1 MVEEIQGKARE
12 LLAAGTVECVI
23 GYERATDGVTARPL
37 FAYTPEDTD
46 RFILD
51 KTCVHN
57 LARYLLDRKGKPT
70 AVVVKPCD
78 SRTIN
83 LLVQENQI
91 ERDKVFAIGVTCPG
105 VVEAHWGET
114 IDELQPRCGSCP
126 LEVPVVYDH
135 LVTVPGERQPRTG
148 FPEMERLEAM
158 SPQERREFWQQQFQR
173 CIRCYACRQVCPGCY
188 CPICFVDQ
196 LDPMW
201 VGIRIAPAENQVWHL
216 IRAFHLA
223 GRCIEC
229 GECQRVCPV
238 GIPLMLLNQKL
249 TAEVEGMFDFRP
261 GLDAETLP
269 PFATFKKEELEAE
282 R

>member
-1 MVEEIQGKARE
+1 MVDEIRSKAKE
-12 LLAAGTVECVI
+12 LLTDGTVECVI

-37 FAYTPEDTD
+37 FAYTAEEID
-46 RFILD
+46 RFIMD
-51 KTCVHN
+51 NTCVHN

-105 VVEAHWGET
+105 VVEAHWGEAP
-114 IDELQPRCGSCP
+114 DEAQPRCVTCS
-126 LEVPVVYDH
+126 LEVPAVYDY
-135 LVTVPGERQPRTG
+135 LVTMPGERQTRTG
-148 FPEMERLEAM
+148 FPDLERMETM
-158 SPQERREFWQQQFQR
+158 SPEERREFWERQFER
-173 CIRCYACRQVCPGCY
+173 CIRCHACRQVCPGCY

-196 LDPMW
+196 LDPTW
-201 VGIRIAPAENQVWHL
+201 VGIRNAPPENQVWHL

-249 TAEVEGMFDFRP
+249 AAEVEGMFDFRP

-269 PFATFKKEELEAE
+269 PFAVFKKEELEAE

>member
-1 MVEEIQGKARE
+1 MVEEIRDKAKE

-37 FAYTPEDTD
+37 FAYTPEETE
-46 RFILD
+46 RLILD
-51 KTCVHN
+51 RTCVHN

-105 VVEAHWGET
+105 VVEARWGET
-114 IDELQPRCGSCP
+114 TDGLQPRCQSCP

-135 LVTVPGERQPRTG
+135 LVTMPGERQPRTG
-148 FPEMERLEAM
+148 FPEVEKLEDM
-158 SPQERREFWQQQFQR
+158 SAQERREFWQQQFQR

-216 IRAFHLA
+216 IRAFHLS

-238 GIPLMLLNQKL
+238 DIPLMLLNQKL
-249 TAEVEGMFDFRP
+249 TAEVEGLFDFRP

-269 PFATFKKEELEAE
+269 PFATFRKEELEAE

>member
-1 MVEEIQGKARE
+1 MVDEIRSKARE
-12 LLAAGTVECVI
+12 LLTDGTVECVI

-37 FAYTPEDTD
+37 FAYTAEETD
-46 RFILD
+46 RFIMD
-51 KTCVHN
+51 NTCVHN

-105 VVEAHWGET
+105 VVEAHWGEVP
-114 IDELQPRCGSCP
+114 DEAQPRCANCS
-126 LEVPVVYDH
+126 LEVPAVYDF
-135 LVTVPGERQPRTG
+135 LVTMPGERQTRTG
-148 FPEMERLEAM
+148 FPDVERMEAM
-158 SPQERREFWQQQFQR
+158 SPEERREFWEKQFER
-173 CIRCYACRQVCPGCY
+173 CIRCHACRQVCPGCY

-196 LDPMW
+196 LDPTW
-201 VGIRIAPAENQVWHL
+201 VGIRNATPENQVWHL

-249 TAEVEGMFDFRP
+249 ASEVEGMFDFRP
-261 GLDAETLP
+261 GLDAETQP
-269 PFATFKKEELEAE
+269 PFAVFKKEELEAE

>member
-1 MVEEIQGKARE
+1 MVEEVRDKARE
-12 LLAAGTVECVI
+12 LLSAGTVECVI
-23 GYERATDGVTARPL
+23 GYERATDGITARPL
-37 FAYTPEDTD
+37 FAYSPEEAD

-51 KTCVHN
+51 RTCVHN

-83 LLVQENQI
+83 LLVHENQI

-114 IDELQPRCGSCP
+114 TEGLQSRCGSCP

-135 LVTVPGERQPRTG
+135 LITVPGERQPRTG
-148 FPEMERLEAM
+148 FPELEKLEAM
-158 SPQERREFWQQQFQR
+158 SPQERLEFWQQQFQR

-201 VGIRIAPAENQVWHL
+201 VGIKIAPPENQVWHL

-238 GIPLMLLNQKL
+238 NIPLMLLNQKL

-269 PFATFKKEELEAE
+269 PFATFRKEELEAE